1 MKEKLKNKLYERVK
15 LLQNLGDDFSNS
27 IEKALSLLNKSM
39 RKNKILVYGNGGSA
53 TQSSHFAAELVNRF
67 YKNRPPINA
76 IALTTDI
83 ANLTSIANDFNYE
96 SVFSRQVEAIG
107 TKNDVSIG
115 ITTSGTSKNVLAA
128 LRTSKNKGLGT
139 IALCGNN
146 IEPLKKIGVDIII
159 SIKTQDTPLIQETH
173 LFVLH
178 FIAEQLENTLTTSER

>member
-39 RKNKILVYGNGGSA
+39 RENKILVYGNGGSA

-83 ANLTSIANDFNYE
+83 ANLTSIANDFSYE

-146 IEPLKKIGVDIII
+146 IEALKKIGVDIII
-159 SIKTQDTPLIQETH
+159 SINTQDTPLIQEIH

-178 FIAEQLENTLTTSER
+178 FIAEQLENTLTTSEK

>member
-1 MKEKLKNKLYERVK
+1 MKEKLKNKLYESVK
-15 LLQNLGDDFSNS
+15 LLQNLDDDFSNS

-39 RKNKILVYGNGGSA
+39 RENKILVYGNGGSA
-53 TQSSHFAAELVNRF
+53 TQSSHFVAELVNRF

-96 SVFSRQVEAIG
+96 FVFSRQVEAIG

-115 ITTSGTSKNVLAA
+115 ITTSGTSKNVLTA

-146 IEPLKKIGVDIII
+146 IEVLKEIGVDVII
-159 SIKTQDTPLIQETH
+159 SINTQDTPLIQETH

-178 FIAEQLENTLTTSER
+178 FIAEQLENTLTAPEG